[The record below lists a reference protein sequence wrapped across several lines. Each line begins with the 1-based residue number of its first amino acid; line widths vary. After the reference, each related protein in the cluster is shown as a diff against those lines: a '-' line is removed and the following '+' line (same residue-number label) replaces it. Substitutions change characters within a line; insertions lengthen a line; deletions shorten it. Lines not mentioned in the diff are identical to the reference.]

1 MTRTRFLSAYSLLDQ
16 GQCVEVAIK
25 LVGLLLLPAGYSK
38 WEKYIIEATNHGVF
52 SLDITQLI
60 INNRAAY
67 HIWGR
72 LGNTFFARSKSKH

>member
-1 MTRTRFLSAYSLLDQ
+1 MTRTRFLSAYSLLDL

-67 HIWGR
+67 HIWG
-72 LGNTFFARSKSKH
+72 